1 MWSSK
6 ALHFLINV
14 ARIYQQKV
22 ISIIWNNNTVLLQ
35 YLKLADF
42 SRYFLISLSKLPF
55 SVFYSTGILLF
66 GAGPSKLETEGHK
79 NNRVITANLHC
90 TKAQTVIWWNEHR
103 FLSPVRLWRQNYNSG
118 RRWWAKNVFNQ
129 LHKVEMAKMIDTKS
143 ALNSILCLAPW

>member
-42 SRYFLISLSKLPF
+42 SHYFLISLKITIQCFLQYRYITFWSWPF
-55 SVFYSTGILLF
+55 QIGNWGTQKQQSHYG
-66 GAGPSKLETEGHK
+66 
-79 NNRVITANLHC
+79 ANLHC

>member
-1 MWSSK
+1 MLPGFISK
-6 ALHFLINV
+6 KLSEYNMKQYHSTATILE
-14 ARIYQQKV
+14 
-22 ISIIWNNNTVLLQ
+22 ISWLFSLFSYFSQNYHSVFSTVQ
-35 YLKLADF
+35 VY
-42 SRYFLISLSKLPF
+42 YFLELALPNWKLRD
-55 SVFYSTGILLF
+55 
-66 GAGPSKLETEGHK
+66 K
-79 NNRVITANLHC
+79 NNRVIMANLHC

>member
-1 MWSSK
+1 MLPGFISK
-6 ALHFLINV
+6 KLSEYNMKQYHSTATILE
-14 ARIYQQKV
+14 
-22 ISIIWNNNTVLLQ
+22 ISWL
-35 YLKLADF
+35 F
-42 SRYFLISLSKLPF
+42 SLFSYFSQNYH
-55 SVFYSTGILLF
+55 SVFSTVQDGILLF